1 MAAVA
6 NATGLLPASDGLAFP
21 SCGAD
26 DLPHI
31 LRPRTDGGTLPH
43 KGAVEVVS
51 SIERDGRPVFRDLRW
66 GVYVVFEAPTDYAAR
81 CFREYGLN
89 TDATGRYSAMYKPY
103 HLIGLELG
111 DRKSTRLNSSH

>member
-31 LRPRTDGGTLPH
+31 LRPRADGGTLPH

-66 GVYVVFEAPTDYAAR
+66 GVDVVFEAPPDSAAG
-81 CFREYGLN
+81 CFREYVPP
-89 TDATGRYSAMYKPY
+89 TDPSGRYSARYKP
-103 HLIGLELG
+103 
-111 DRKSTRLNSSH
+111 TPSSG

>member
-1 MAAVA
+1 MKPQMFNSFLEGTKSGIEMAAVA

-31 LRPRTDGGTLPH
+31 LRPRADGGTLPH

-51 SIERDGRPVFRDLRW
+51 SIERDGRPVFRDQNGRAHV
-66 GVYVVFEAPTDYAAR
+66 GTPAPNA
-81 CFREYGLN
+81 
-89 TDATGRYSAMYKPY
+89 
-103 HLIGLELG
+103 HLVC
-111 DRKSTRLNSSH
+111 RLLL